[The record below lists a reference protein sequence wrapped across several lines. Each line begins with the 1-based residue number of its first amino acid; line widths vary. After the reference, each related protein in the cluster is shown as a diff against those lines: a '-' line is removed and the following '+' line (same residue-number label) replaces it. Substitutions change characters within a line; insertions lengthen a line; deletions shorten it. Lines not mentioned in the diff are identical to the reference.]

1 MKKELKEI
9 EDKILYLL
17 SSVQGS
23 PVDDERLIETLG
35 ASKETSEEIQ
45 KKVIIAEQ
53 TEKDID
59 TTRNKYV
66 PVAIQTRILFFCI
79 TELSSIDPMYQYS
92 LNCLLICSCQP
103 FPSLKSRK

>member
-45 KKVIIAEQ
+45 KKLNAEGMQ
-53 TEKDID
+53 GW
-59 TTRNKYV
+59 
-66 PVAIQTRILFFCI
+66 
-79 TELSSIDPMYQYS
+79 ELVSTLPKLSGMHPRAF
-92 LNCLLICSCQP
+92 LLIFKRQ
-103 FPSLKSRK
+103 K

>member
-1 MKKELKEI
+1 MKKELKDI

-23 PVDDERLIETLG
+23 PVDDERLIETLA

-45 KKVIIAEQ
+45 SKVVIAEK

-59 TTRNKYV
+59 LTRNKYT
-66 PVAIQTRILFFCI
+66 PVAIRTRILFFCI
-79 TELSSIDPMYQYS
+79 TELANIDPMYQYS
-92 LNCLLICSCQP
+92 LGYV
-103 FPSLKSRK
+103 KH